1 MEIIVN
7 ILNPHIPNV
16 FSATITLYAG
26 SLEKAA
32 ELLNQVKS
40 RIILTDDEYMHV
52 LVGCAFDI
60 QIFDDTVI
68 TSQQLE
74 EAKAN
79 REAMDE
85 AWAEECR
92 QAGWSY

>member
-16 FSATITLYAG
+16 FSATITLYAD

-40 RIILTDDEYMHV
+40 RIILADDEYMHV

-60 QIFDDTVI
+60 QIFNNTVI
-68 TSQQLE
+68 TSQLLE
-74 EAKAN
+74 EAKAI
-79 REAMDE
+79 REAKE
-85 AWAEECR
+85 EEWAEVCR
-92 QAGWSY
+92 QEGWSY

>member
-1 MEIIVN
+1 MEITVN
-7 ILNPHIPNV
+7 IINPHIPNV
-16 FSATITLYAG
+16 FSGTITLYAD
-26 SLEKAA
+26 SFEKAA
-32 ELLNQVKS
+32 MLLNQVKS
-40 RIILTDDEYMHV
+40 RIILADDEYMHV

-60 QIFDDTVI
+60 NIFTDTVI
-68 TSQQLE
+68 TLQLLE